1 MSGTQ
6 RKKKGVTRVTALL
19 ALVAMGL
26 ALAPQAALGQ
36 VSFSDADFSG
46 YATGTYLH
54 ADALTLGSSPTV
66 KADLGW
72 SGASVAS
79 KGLDTAVSDEL
90 GRVVQP
96 SVPGKNSYGAGFGLD
111 VSLLGSDILQQQ
123 AAAAAAPPST
133 ELIKKTLVGPIDVP
147 GVLSAG
153 VVEGR
158 AQATYDP
165 NNCILGKDLSYG
177 QGNVADASLLTGD
190 VLGGVGDTLSA
201 LLGTDPSSQDPGAVR
216 SSSRT
221 RLVPQTDEGGNIVGP
236 NLGLLSETRQTL
248 APVVL
253 FQGVPGAELTIEL
266 LGEWVIQAVATGIPG
281 QSYVSYQPGTAN
293 GETPV
298 LKVTNTLPLPDAGSE
313 LVEGLTV
320 TLDQLLGIVP
330 LDDLL
335 QGDLLGLGLVELVLD
350 PDPTVTESADGT
362 HAKGVVDVVRV
373 RLLPE
378 GEGLLGD
385 LLGTTL
391 GGLELADVR
400 VGHMEVESRVP
411 VGGITCAGADVK
423 KAANPE
429 IVNAGQSFVYSI
441 NTTNPFDCELT
452 SNSLVDTM
460 TVPDNIGF
468 TIGSQDPPASSTTA
482 NSVTYNDIGPIAPKE
497 SKSVSFQ
504 VAVADNAANGNFV
517 NRAEVVSNC
526 ALETAQGGTAN
537 VQLTA
542 FDEIDKPRV
551 QAQEAPPLPKTGGTT
566 AFWATMA
573 VILGGISVASAFG
586 YRKLG
591 GISQR

>member
-1 MSGTQ
+1 MSGTHK
-6 RKKKGVTRVTALL
+6 KKKGVTRVTALL

-26 ALAPQAALGQ
+26 ALAPQVALGQ
-36 VSFSDADFSG
+36 APFSDADFSG

-54 ADALTLGSSPTV
+54 ADALTLGGSPTV
-66 KADLGW
+66 KADLGF

-79 KGLDTAVSDEL
+79 KGLDGTVSDEL

-111 VSLLGSDILQQQ
+111 VGLLGSDLLQQQ

-133 ELIKKTLVGPIDVP
+133 ELIEKTLVGPIDVP

-153 VVEGR
+153 VVEGK
-158 AQATYDP
+158 AQAHYDP
-165 NNCILGKDLSYG
+165 NNCILGEDMSYG

-201 LLGTDPSSQDPGAVR
+201 LLGTDPSTQDPGAVR

-221 RLVPQTDEGGNIVGP
+221 RLVPQTDKAGNVVGP
-236 NLGLLSETRQTL
+236 NLGLMTETRQTL

-266 LGEWVIQAVATGIPG
+266 LGEWIIRAVSTGIPG
-281 QSYVSYQPGTAN
+281 HSYVSYQPGTAN

-320 TLDQLLGIVP
+320 TLDQLLGLAP
-330 LDDLL
+330 LDNLL
-335 QGDLLGLGLVELVLD
+335 QGDLLGLGLVDLVLD
-350 PDPTVTESADGT
+350 PDPTVTEAADGT

-391 GGLELADVR
+391 TTLELADVR

-411 VGGITCAGADVK
+411 PGGITCAGADVK

-429 IVNAGQSFVYSI
+429 VVNAGDGFVYSI

-460 TVPDNIGF
+460 TVPNNIGF
-468 TIGSQDPPASSTTA
+468 TIGSQEPPASSTTA
-482 NSVTYNDIGPIAPKE
+482 NSVTYNDIGPIEPKG
-497 SKSVSFQ
+497 SKAVSFQ
-504 VAVADNAANGNFV
+504 VAVDENAANGNFV

-526 ALETAQGGTAN
+526 ALQTAQGGTAN

-551 QAQEAPPLPKTGGTT
+551 QAQEAPPLPRTGGTT
-566 AFWATMA
+566 TFWVTMA
-573 VILGGISVASAFG
+573 LILGAISVASGFG